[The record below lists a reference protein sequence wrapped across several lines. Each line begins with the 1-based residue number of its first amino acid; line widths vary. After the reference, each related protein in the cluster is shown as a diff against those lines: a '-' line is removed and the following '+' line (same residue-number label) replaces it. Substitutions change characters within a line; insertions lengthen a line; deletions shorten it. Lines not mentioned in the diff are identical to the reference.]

1 LAPSVAKILKIRKE
15 SKFAGFTLLWFSVT
29 RVLAAIWAACFVSL
43 ILGLPFLPNLDGG
56 GIWTAFLEVGG
67 QLKHMLLTEH
77 FFIAMYLSI
86 AIGIVSYF
94 IPPLYRLL
102 QKGIDSVEAVG
113 EHIGAWVPLFVF
125 LIGAFIYGL
134 PTKIHSEIPSEVLQK
149 LGTVTIA
156 GLNLNLTEEFGLV
169 GVYVIEALMIGV
181 GCFVWQIV
189 QVLIVRKHVPGFTVK
204 GFYYDYWIKV
214 YPLAWSTASEAVSM
228 PLNMFTLKR
237 VYPKVQASVRK
248 LVVGLGA
255 YLNVNGTSMDV
266 MIITAVVSTALGYP
280 VSLLGL
286 LISVPFIAIIG
297 YGIPGI
303 PGEAIIFLPLMLT
316 IVNLPPELV
325 TTFTAIF
332 VAIQLGL
339 PDSFRTGANVTDNGI
354 YAVWLNHIFE
364 KRFDK

>member
-1 LAPSVAKILKIRKE
+1 LKY
-15 SKFAGFTLLWFSVT
+15 
-29 RVLAAIWAACFVSL
+29 
-43 ILGLPFLPNLDGG
+43 
-56 GIWTAFLEVGG
+56 
-67 QLKHMLLTEH
+67 MLLTER
-77 FFIAMYLSI
+77 FFIVMYLSI
-86 AIGIVSYF
+86 AIGIVSHF
-94 IPPLYRLL
+94 IPPLYRFL
-102 QKGIDSVEAVG
+102 QKGIDAVEAVG
-113 EHIGAWVPLFVF
+113 EHIGAWVPLLVF

-134 PTKIHSEIPSEVLQK
+134 PAKIASEIPSEILQK
-149 LGTVTIA
+149 LDAVTIA
-156 GLNLNLTEEFGLV
+156 GLNFNLTEEFGLV

-181 GCFVWQIV
+181 GCFIWQIV
-189 QVLIVRKHVPGFTVK
+189 QVLIVRKLVPGFTVK
-204 GFYYDYWIKV
+204 GYFHDYWIKV

-228 PLNMFTLKR
+228 PLNIFTIKR
-237 VYPKVQASVRK
+237 VYPRVQASVRK

-286 LISVPFIAIIG
+286 LISIPFIAIIG

-325 TTFTAIF
+325 TAFTAIF
-332 VAIQLGL
+332 IAIQLGL

-364 KRFDK
+364 KRLDK